1 MKEPHKQGL
10 ANQFGRESCAGS
22 REGTGEALTAGNPGQ
37 PLSSEN
43 ITLRVP
49 TLSCQGEGHT
59 RRSGSREF
67 LFDATESETL
77 CMDGHS
83 HRGNR
88 ETSVVPCGDTSPMG
102 RSEKAHG
109 QPSGMYVTEESDDLV
124 VPRKRANKAGTPAAE
139 PVEESGSTKGNRF
152 QITSSRTQ
160 RRTIGRVC
168 LNLVRQVV
176 RLPRTTVIPKVGA
189 VCGSSARTDL
199 CGGPSERTVPTATL
213 LTDE

>member
-22 REGTGEALTAGNPGQ
+22 REGAGEALTAGNPGQ
-37 PLSSEN
+37 PWSSEI

-59 RRSGSREF
+59 RSSALREF
-67 LFDATESETL
+67 LFDAPESETL
-77 CMDGHS
+77 CMDGNS

-109 QPSGMYVTEESDDLV
+109 QSSDMYVTEESDDLV
-124 VPRKRANKAGTPAAE
+124 VPGKRARPARGYPGWPDGGRPGAPGWRKGDRPRGTGFRAPHSGHSAGPLG
-139 PVEESGSTKGNRF
+139 VF
-152 QITSSRTQ
+152 
-160 RRTIGRVC
+160 V
-168 LNLVRQVV
+168 
-176 RLPRTTVIPKVGA
+176 
-189 VCGSSARTDL
+189 
-199 CGGPSERTVPTATL
+199 
-213 LTDE
+213 

>member
-88 ETSVVPCGDTSPMG
+88 ETSMIPCGDTSPMG

-109 QPSGMYVTEESDDLV
+109 QPSGMYATEESDDLV
-124 VPRKRANKAGTPAAE
+124 VPGKRARPARGCPGRNSGGGVCGGKGIDQGKPFSDHLIPDTA
-139 PVEESGSTKGNRF
+139 PDHWACLSESGTA
-152 QITSSRTQ
+152 SSSPSANDRQTQ
-160 RRTIGRVC
+160 GRS
-168 LNLVRQVV
+168 RM
-176 RLPRTTVIPKVGA
+176 R
-189 VCGSSARTDL
+189 
-199 CGGPSERTVPTATL
+199 
-213 LTDE
+213 